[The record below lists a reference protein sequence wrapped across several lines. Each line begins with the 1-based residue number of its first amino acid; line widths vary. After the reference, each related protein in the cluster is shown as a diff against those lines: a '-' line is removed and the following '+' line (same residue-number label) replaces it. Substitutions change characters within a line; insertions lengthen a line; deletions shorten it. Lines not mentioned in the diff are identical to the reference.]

1 MDSGSQYI
9 ERKRPFYDNVFLT
22 LKTEQEDEQSSKR
35 ARLNIL
41 DDIYCQCETERYLI
55 VEFSHTISS
64 INIRIKSENDGNHGC
79 NQSGGNPLMEFY
91 SKSTVF
97 AFLLEEKVVIHESE
111 SFVK

>member
-41 DDIYCQCETERYLI
+41 DDIYCQCETER
-55 VEFSHTISS
+55 